1 MKEDELKELD
11 KQNTELSNI
20 LHAQDQELK
29 RKTTQA
35 DLLKQSLNS
44 MIETNTNTKEKLR
57 TKKQKIKEQLLLTQQ
72 KTTIA
77 KEDFEKKQQEVI
89 KADTE

>member
-1 MKEDELKELD
+1 M
-11 KQNTELSNI
+11 
-20 LHAQDQELK
+20 HAQDQELK

-44 MIETNTNTKEKLR
+44 MIETNTNTKEKLK
-57 TKKQKIKEQLLLTQQ
+57 TKKQKIKEIKEQLLLTQQ
-72 KTTIA
+72 KATIA

>member
-1 MKEDELKELD
+1 
-11 KQNTELSNI
+11 
-20 LHAQDQELK
+20 
-29 RKTTQA
+29 
-35 DLLKQSLNS
+35 

-57 TKKQKIKEQLLLTQQ
+57 TKKQKIKEIKKQLLLTQQ
-72 KTTIA
+72 KATIA

>member
-1 MKEDELKELD
+1 
-11 KQNTELSNI
+11 
-20 LHAQDQELK
+20 
-29 RKTTQA
+29 
-35 DLLKQSLNS
+35 